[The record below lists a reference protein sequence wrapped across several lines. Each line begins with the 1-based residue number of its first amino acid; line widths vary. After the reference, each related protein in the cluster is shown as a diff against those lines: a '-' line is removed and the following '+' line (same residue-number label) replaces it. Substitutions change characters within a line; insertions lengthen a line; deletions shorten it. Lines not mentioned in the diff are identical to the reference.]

1 MNTDVEQG
9 PLTSEELESLRRVIA
24 HADQIDA
31 EMKFK
36 AAKRVVWKATK
47 TLVLGLTSTV
57 IALALAWDKIEAGVR
72 WVFR

>member
-1 MNTDVEQG
+1 MTDEVEQG
-9 PLTSEELESLRRVIA
+9 PLTDRELIKLRRVIE

-47 TLVLGLTSTV
+47 TLILGVGAILVS
-57 IALALAWDKIEAGVR
+57 LA
-72 WVFR
+72 

>member
-1 MNTDVEQG
+1 MNDDIQQE
-9 PLTSEELESLRRVIA
+9 PLTSEELGSLRKLIE

-36 AAKRVVWKATK
+36 AAKRLVWKATK
-47 TLVLGLTSTV
+47 TLVLGVTSII
-57 IALALAWDKIEAGVR
+57 IALALAWDKVEGGVK